1 MLRLAYNEVIQKHS
15 DISARLADINLHFAE
30 RIKAEFLETFQKIN
44 AATLLL
50 DKVKLY
56 QDWLKFFSQRRIED
70 VNYAMEAAQVLSS
83 TEMKLLTGLGDKED
97 LQAANDLAP
106 KFYPILISP
115 WLLDLPGW
123 AAVATGAGAEPS
135 AQRSARSRRG
145 RQVKANSDGVFHPS
159 CECGRASL

>member
-70 VNYAMEAAQVLSS
+70 VNYAMEAAQILGS
-83 TEMKLLTGLGDKED
+83 TEMQLFMGLVDKED
-97 LQAANDLAP
+97 LRAA
-106 KFYPILISP
+106 K
-115 WLLDLPGW
+115 
-123 AAVATGAGAEPS
+123 AA
-135 AQRSARSRRG
+135 
-145 RQVKANSDGVFHPS
+145 
-159 CECGRASL
+159 

>member
-106 KFYPILISP
+106 KFYPILSSP

-135 AQRSARSRRG
+135 A
-145 RQVKANSDGVFHPS
+145 
-159 CECGRASL
+159 

>member
-56 QDWLKFFSQRRIED
+56 QDWLKFFSQRRMED
-70 VNYAMEAAQVLSS
+70 VNYAREAAQVLSS
-83 TEMKLLTGLGDKED
+83 TEMKLSMGLVDKED
-97 LQAANDLAP
+97 LRAA
-106 KFYPILISP
+106 K
-115 WLLDLPGW
+115 
-123 AAVATGAGAEPS
+123 AA
-135 AQRSARSRRG
+135 
-145 RQVKANSDGVFHPS
+145 
-159 CECGRASL
+159 

>member
-106 KFYPILISP
+106 KFYPVLSSP

-123 AAVATGAGAEPS
+123 AAMATGAGAEPS
-135 AQRSARSRRG
+135 A
-145 RQVKANSDGVFHPS
+145 
-159 CECGRASL
+159 